1 MIEEEEVE
9 GGEEV
14 VVEVVVVEVE
24 SMRNYMIWKFLLI
37 MTREQIKMVT
47 KI

>member
-14 VVEVVVVEVE
+14 MVEVVAVEVE
-24 SMRNYMIWKFLLI
+24 SMRNYMIWKFLQI
-37 MTREQIKMVT
+37 MTMEQIKMVT
-47 KI
+47 